1 MSIIGEPFAGYVN
14 DQIKVRQDLMG
25 KISDRGPEMLAWANA
40 KTAWVKLASGV
51 FLSGSY
57 AEDRLKAIGLT
68 PTSEYMGTN
77 LAQQNVL
84 FGGTSKYNTTNSTLQ
99 QRSTFKEVYDHTD
112 TDFGLVPMPGIESI
126 DIQDKNRGSIREANV
141 QIKANSRRQLEII
154 DALYLRLGYTVF
166 LEWGNS
172 HYIDNDN
179 NYKEMGSTLIKD
191 FFNSPQTFPHPNT
204 HRDFLGTIGDKR
216 EETDGNY
223 DGFLGKVTN
232 FTWNFEPDGTYNISL
247 KIISLGSVIESLKVN
262 LSPSKDDPFNTQ
274 DSSSIENNVIS
285 EYLDTFKLINS
296 INPPDSNTCFIKYPA
311 PPTPSSYNTPPNNGW
326 IVGSSEIDIPPSTI
340 ELKFYAA
347 TTAQIT
353 QGSTFN
359 RHAKDYKLRI
369 EENNIIKILTTTP
382 GGYLS
387 WQLID
392 GSTAK
397 ASGGV
402 TDLPKT
408 YQDLINKYYSTPTSG
423 QQRLKIDI
431 ISQKL
436 TTGLAFDDCAYFK
449 IEDVEEETKPDTN
462 SDINYYIKFSTFLEA
477 LNRLTL
483 PIGNGKE
490 TIITIKTSGNT
501 CYTTPNQISYDPRVC
516 LIRNDVEYPAGSTIP
531 KYDIASKLTNFVDTT
546 NKVGKIDNIY
556 LNHSKVK
563 EIVNGEIDSEG
574 KLTLWNVLTKFCE
587 EISKA
592 LGGINNLEPH
602 INEENNEVEIIDH
615 SLPSFQINDPQTP
628 FQIYGYNGTQSTFV
642 RNATLQTKISP
653 EFASMITIG
662 ATAAGYTKGM
672 EATAFSK
679 WSRGLV
685 DRFQQEYSSPSTN
698 ESGSTPTPSNQPEI
712 HYMKMFTES
721 DDYSD
726 CGFIIDDK
734 SSGNISFDSAR
745 IDTNLS
751 VATEYF
757 KYLKAKSYE
766 SDNTGYSPTG
776 NGFIPFNMQ
785 LTMDGISGIKIYNK
799 IEVDARFLPFNYP
812 QTIKYIVT
820 KVNHKL
826 SNGDWETSIE
836 TISMPG
842 AFAP

>member
-68 PTSEYMGTN
+68 PPSEYMGTN

-191 FFNSPQTFPHPNT
+191 FFKDPQTFPHPNT
-204 HRDFLGTIGDKR
+204 HRGFLGDIEGKRGD
-216 EETDGNY
+216 TNGNY

-232 FTWNFEPDGTYNISL
+232 FTWNFEPDGTYKISL

-274 DSSSIENNVIS
+274 NSGSIENNVIS
-285 EYLDTFKLINS
+285 EYLDTYKLINS
-296 INPPDSNTCFIKYPA
+296 VNISPTPSNTCFIKYPA
-311 PPTPSSYNTPPNNGW
+311 PPVPGGYTTPPNNGW
-326 IVGSSEIDIPPSTI
+326 IVDSSEVGIPTRTI
-340 ELKFYAA
+340 TRRF
-347 TTAQIT
+347 
-353 QGSTFN
+353 FN
-359 RHAKDYKLRI
+359 S
-369 EENNIIKILTTTP
+369 TTT
-382 GGYLS
+382 S
-387 WQLID
+387 ASNFQLYVDLYNSEISED
-392 GSTAK
+392 PAIKLIQT
-397 ASGGV
+397 SGGSL
-402 TDLPKT
+402 TWKIIQNSQSIANGDALDLPKSHK
-408 YQDLINKYYSTPTSG
+408 DLIDNYFSSKNGFQITLTV
-423 QQRLKIDI
+423 I
-431 ISQKL
+431 IPSQTI

-449 IEDVEEETKPDTN
+449 IEDVEEETNPDTN

-483 PIGNGKE
+483 PIGNGDE
-490 TIITIKTSGNT
+490 RIIDIKANGNT
-501 CYTTPNQISYDPRVC
+501 CYTIPNQISYDPRVC

-531 KYDIASKLTNFVDTT
+531 KYDIASKLTNFFDIDK
-546 NKVGKIDNIY
+546 KVGKIDNIY

-602 INEENNEVEIIDH
+602 INEETNKVEIIDH
-615 SLPSFQINDPQTP
+615 SLPSSRINDPQTP

-685 DRFQQEYSSPSTN
+685 DRFQQEYSSPFTN
-698 ESGSTPTPSNQPEI
+698 ETGSTQTPSNQPEL

-734 SSGNISFDSAR
+734 ALGNISFDSAR

-826 SNGDWETSIE
+826 SKGDWETSIE

-842 AFAP
+842 AFSP